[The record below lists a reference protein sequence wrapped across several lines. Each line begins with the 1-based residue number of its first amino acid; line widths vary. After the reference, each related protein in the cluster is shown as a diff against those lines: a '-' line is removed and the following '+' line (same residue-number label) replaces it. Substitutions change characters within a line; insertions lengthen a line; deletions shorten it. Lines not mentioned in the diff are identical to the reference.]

1 MTQVF
6 TFLKY
11 LSCLFLVCGMGI
23 FPLVAQ
29 HDQALRA
36 VTNAYAITGAT
47 IIPSPGQKIEK
58 GTVVVKNGLIV
69 AVGKDVAI
77 PADAI
82 KIKADSMFVYAGF
95 IDGFSHTGVALP
107 KNDKTEKVKYPGNP
121 PPDRAG
127 ITPQRDVRNFINASD
142 KSITE
147 LRDQGFGVAQVVP
160 HGNLLPGQA
169 AIVLLSGEEPDR
181 MTLLSRSA
189 MYSELSG
196 TPGIY
201 PTTIMGVMAKW
212 RELYRQAVSSKSYEA
227 MYAANPSGLERPA
240 SNQELESF
248 YPVIDRRQSVLFKA
262 DNIMDIQ
269 RVIALKNDLGFQM
282 SMGDV
287 KEAWP
292 IISKV
297 KNSGANVFLSLSL
310 PPEVKKDKT
319 NTDTTSEERQALE
332 RRKAEAI
339 ANHEAQASAFAK
351 AGIRFGFSANSVQP
365 KDIRTNLRRMIAA
378 GLTEDAALAAL
389 TTSPAQM
396 LGLSTRL
403 GTIERG
409 KIANLVITDQPF
421 FAEKAKV
428 RYMFVEGKMHAT
440 VEAPKSVNGKKAD
453 IKGSWSYLADT
464 PQGKGGGKLVIKEN
478 GGNYSGTITNNFS
491 GQETSV
497 NDISLIGSALSFN
510 YTIDAGGSTI
520 KIEVSATVNG
530 NSFDGSMTAGQ
541 YGTFPMNAKKDPM

>member
-1 MTQVF
+1 M
-6 TFLKY
+6 
-11 LSCLFLVCGMGI
+11 GMS
-23 FPLVAQ
+23 PLVAQ
-29 HDQALRA
+29 NDQDLRA
-36 VTNAYAITGAT
+36 VTNSYAITGAT

-77 PADAI
+77 PPDAI
-82 KIKADSMFVYAGF
+82 VIQGDSMFVYAGF
-95 IDGFSHTGVALP
+95 IDGFSHTGVAYP
-107 KNDKTEKVKYPGNP
+107 KNEKKEKVKFPGNP

-127 ITPQRDVRNFINASD
+127 ITPQLDVRNFINTSD
-142 KSITE
+142 KAITD

-181 MTLLSRSA
+181 MTLFARSA

-196 TPGIY
+196 TPGVY
-201 PTTIMGVMAKW
+201 PATIMAVMAKW
-212 RELYRQAVSSKSYEA
+212 RELYRQAVMSKSYEA
-227 MYAANPSGLERPA
+227 MYAANPSGLERPT

-248 YPVIDRRQSVLFKA
+248 YPIINRRQQVLFKA

-269 RVIALKNDLGFQM
+269 RVITLKNDLGFQLTI
-282 SMGDV
+282 GDV

-292 IISKV
+292 IINKV

-310 PPEVKKDKT
+310 PTAIKKDNT
-319 NTDTTSEERQALE
+319 NTDTISEERQALE
-332 RRKAEAI
+332 KRKTEAI
-339 ANHEAQASAFAK
+339 ANHEAQASGFAK

-365 KDIRTNLRRMIAA
+365 KDIRSNLRRMIAA
-378 GLTEDAALAAL
+378 GLTEDAALSAL

-396 LGLSTRL
+396 LGLSAQL
-403 GTIERG
+403 GTIEPG
-409 KIANLVITDQPF
+409 KIANLVLTDKSY
-421 FAEKAKV
+421 FAEKTNVKYV
-428 RYMFVEGKMHAT
+428 FVEGRMHSAEQASQPT
-440 VEAPKSVNGKKAD
+440 NGKKAD
-453 IKGSWSYLADT
+453 IKGTWSYLTDT
-464 PQGKGGGKLVIKEN
+464 PQGKGGGKLVIKES

-497 NDISLIGSALSFN
+497 NDIWLSGSALSFN
-510 YTIDAGGSTI
+510 YTIDAGGSMI